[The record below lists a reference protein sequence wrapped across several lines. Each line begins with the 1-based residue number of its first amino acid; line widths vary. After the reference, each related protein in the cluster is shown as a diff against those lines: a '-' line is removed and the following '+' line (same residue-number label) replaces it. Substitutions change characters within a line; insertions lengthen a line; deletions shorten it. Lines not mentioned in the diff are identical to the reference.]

1 MGVDCCEIDTLT
13 VIAVMDFCLKIGRK
27 CSLARALQEKAQ
39 VEVKGELSELLRL
52 IYKMG
57 NSA

>member
-1 MGVDCCEIDTLT
+1 MDCCEIDTLT

-39 VEVKGELSELLRL
+39 VEVKGELPELLPL
-52 IYKMG
+52 IYKRG